1 MDVKMLQAGHITAA
15 LDAGM
20 LRQHI
25 LYAIVLTGKEKS
37 SY

>member
-25 LYAIVLTGKEKS
+25 LEVISDAS
-37 SY
+37 